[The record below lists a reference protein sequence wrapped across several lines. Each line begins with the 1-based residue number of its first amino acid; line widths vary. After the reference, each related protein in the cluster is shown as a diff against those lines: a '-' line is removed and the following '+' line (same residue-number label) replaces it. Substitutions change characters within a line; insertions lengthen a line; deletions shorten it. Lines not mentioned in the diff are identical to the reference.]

1 MPELSLY
8 DPALNPQ
15 LLRCISLSLP
25 LILSLSLTQHTISH
39 TLSPNRCILYC
50 EFDPNLGPRPVFQ
63 SPDNFVSNEILD
75 CLSDHLI
82 ASSELCG
89 HSIRSPPHR
98 KQNPLQRSAGSR
110 TASKQRFLALP

>member
-15 LLRCISLSLP
+15 LL
-25 LILSLSLTQHTISH
+25 
-39 TLSPNRCILYC
+39 RCILYC

-89 HSIRSPPHR
+89 HSISSGR
-98 KQNPLQRSAGSR
+98 KPGSA
-110 TASKQRFLALP
+110 ASSYSQLLIMHM